1 MKKLFFLFA
10 IIVLFAGNLFGQG
23 VAVGTGFAQRGGG
36 GTITGITFDGEGIV
50 IGSPADSLIIEIPVS
65 IEATL
70 SVILSTGAEFR
81 ISHDAT
87 NYANFA
93 VAADGALTIAT
104 VDAAAAEADINL
116 NPDGLVGIKTA
127 VPTVELDVTGA
138 IAASTNVNWGGQYQ
152 LGEVFE
158 GMPYFRNTTAG
169 DIFFRIQ
176 PLDMDGGDNVLMNF
190 DVIGQ
195 PGGGDRETLV
205 LGYVAA
211 QTSYQMYSYE
221 AGSGVLRPIQFG
233 HNANPRA
240 LIIEID
246 NDIVM
251 EAGDLTIGVAGSSE
265 ITPTLSIIG
274 DADSDA
280 EDTDETFAIT
290 ITPASDPTDAL
301 ITATT
306 TQSAGFDFDM
316 PLIASTLTSDVS
328 LSVGAGS
335 PSSAFHIK
343 AIPPGAVGT
352 GPAGQIIIQ
361 TPSDDITANVFITGY
376 DSDGSGAPEDQL
388 WYLGSAAAS
397 NSDITFVNRQNASLT
412 LGTNDLYRLFLEN
425 DGDVQLRKTNA
436 TAIVDGT
443 SIAEIQFFGDDD
455 TALADEIVGKIETIA
470 TSTWTNGNEDAK
482 MVLNVANNGVLN
494 VNQLVLNTDGSVDVN
509 GAFTASTVTSDAG
522 VAGTI
527 GLFTTSITTGDDVL
541 NNDGVFTVIS
551 ATGINAI
558 VATGDAVPRI
568 TLTNSTGTESGFIEM
583 GTASLKIA
591 TSTEDLF
598 IENNEAAGLIQLNM
612 NVDKNSPT
620 GGHVLISTAGA
631 NDEMTASSGEQFFL
645 SSRSRVMQTGTAS
658 LVDLLVDR
666 LEDDAVASGQDYLMA
681 LRLLG
686 SPRFSVQT
694 DGVAIFTAAPV
705 FASYTRHIDLD
716 IGAAVLGPNAP
727 TATTIGTSRGL
738 GFDADNQA
746 IYVEF
751 DIPSD
756 WDGASNM
763 NFNIHWHGTSGDAVA
778 NTEKVKWDSHYRSV
792 AIGEA
797 VDNGTLVTATTT
809 FTGGASEGD
818 KETYQTVIVIVYTGG
833 NQPLTAGDILYMQI
847 DRDVTGEAGGG
858 GSYSGLGIIT
868 LVELEYTSIANAS
881 H

>member
-1 MKKLFFLFA
+1 MKILKVLTLIIISFLLLSST
-10 IIVLFAGNLFGQG
+10 VLGQAGRFGI
-23 VAVGTGFAQRGGG
+23 GGG
-36 GTITGITFDGEGIV
+36 ITGITFDGNGIV
-50 IGSPADSLIIEIPVS
+50 IGSPADSLIIEIPTS
-65 IEATL
+65 IEASMLVEMLIGT
-70 SVILSTGAEFR
+70 SFKIFNTANDSMIFNPNGFKANNSNAAGIYVFQYGSAGGDTARIDSNAAFTASTVTSDATVVALSTMTTGANGGTTGAYKIIVSDGDLMEITGNTADEMLFVDASEYIFDNGVTAMNFIGNRTGGGGLVRLIELDNSIDADQIVAWLDFQGSDLHASGTLAAIKVYAQTTIVSAGTEDGYMVFNTVSAGTETEKMR
-81 ISHDAT
+81 IDKDGNLSIGATTAIDTQDPSLTITADADNDGT
-87 NYANFA
+87 AFTTEAFTINYAA
-93 VAADGALTIAT
+93 VAD
-104 VDAAAAEADINL
+104 
-116 NPDGLVGIKTA
+116 P
-127 VPTVELDVTGA
+127 
-138 IAASTNVNWGGQYQ
+138 
-152 LGEVFE
+152 
-158 GMPYFRNTTAG
+158 TAG
-169 DIFFRIQ
+169 
-176 PLDMDGGDNVLMNF
+176 LW
-190 DVIGQ
+190 
-195 PGGGDRETLV
+195 
-205 LGYVAA
+205 
-211 QTSYQMYSYE
+211 
-221 AGSGVLRPIQFG
+221 
-233 HNANPRA
+233 
-240 LIIEID
+240 
-246 NDIVM
+246 
-251 EAGDLTIGVAGSSE
+251 
-265 ITPTLSIIG
+265 
-274 DADSDA
+274 
-280 EDTDETFAIT
+280 
-290 ITPASDPTDAL
+290 
-301 ITATT
+301 TATT

-316 PLIASTLTSDVS
+316 PLTASTLTSDVS

-335 PSSAFHIK
+335 PSSAFHLK

-361 TPSDDITANVFITGY
+361 TPADDITANVFITGY

-482 MVLNVANNGVLN
+482 MVLNVANNGVLSI
-494 VNQLVLNTDGSVDVN
+494 NQLVLNTDGSVQ
-509 GAFTASTVTSDAG
+509 F
-522 VAGTI
+522 
-527 GLFTTSITTGDDVL
+527 
-541 NNDGVFTVIS
+541 
-551 ATGINAI
+551 
-558 VATGDAVPRI
+558 
-568 TLTNSTGTESGFIEM
+568 GF
-583 GTASLKIA
+583 
-591 TSTEDLF
+591 
-598 IENNEAAGLIQLNM
+598 
-612 NVDKNSPT
+612 
-620 GGHVLISTAGA
+620 
-631 NDEMTASSGEQFFL
+631 
-645 SSRSRVMQTGTAS
+645 
-658 LVDLLVDR
+658 
-666 LEDDAVASGQDYLMA
+666 
-681 LRLLG
+681 
-686 SPRFSVQT
+686 
-694 DGVAIFTAAPV
+694 APV
-705 FASYTRHIDLD
+705 FASYTRHLDLD

-727 TATTIGTSRGL
+727 AATTIGTSRGL

-809 FTGGASEGD
+809 FTGGASETD